1 MDLITD
7 FFDNVTARRIFNTPS
22 LASVIND
29 VPTWK
34 LEKGGVYTVRIAYK
48 DILNHDVVALQ
59 HRVPGNWNCIWS
71 IKLPPKVKNFL
82 WRVCRNCLPT
92 RVRLQSKG
100 VQCPAQCAVCEESD
114 EDSSHLFFHV

>member
-7 FFDNVTARRIFNTPS
+7 FFDDVTARRIFNTPL

-34 LEKGGVYTVRIAYK
+34 LEKDGVYTVHSAYK

-59 HRVPGNWNCIWS
+59 HRVPGNWNSIWS

-100 VQCPAQCAVCEESD
+100 VQCPA
-114 EDSSHLFFHV
+114 